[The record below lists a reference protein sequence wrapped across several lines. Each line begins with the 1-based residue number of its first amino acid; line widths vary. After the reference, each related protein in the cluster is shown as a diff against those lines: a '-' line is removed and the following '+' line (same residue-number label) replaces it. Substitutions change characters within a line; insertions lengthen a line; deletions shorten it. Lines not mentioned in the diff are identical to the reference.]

1 MVKKLLLFLRKSG
14 RDYNLLIFVID
25 EYGQKVTSSSR
36 SKESVFSSHPKTLQH
51 TRSIDHRLWSLYL
64 PRLSGRCCHFFEQT
78 LLPLNGVDSSIMSAS
93 NFVNTHSIEHLC
105 QKECRSLHLECG
117 YSGWEIGRRWP
128 LGKPSFEI
136 LFRLTCAQSYKC
148 STTVNHNSRVIS
160 LSR

>member
-1 MVKKLLLFLRKSG
+1 MK
-14 RDYNLLIFVID
+14 YNLAMLSHYLCWYVR
-25 EYGQKVTSSSR
+25 SSR
-36 SKESVFSSHPKTLQH
+36 ILKEQASFFVTFKFELQ
-51 TRSIDHRLWSLYL
+51 
-64 PRLSGRCCHFFEQT
+64 FFEQT
-78 LLPLNGVDSSIMSAS
+78 LLPLNGVDSSIMSSS

-136 LFRLTCAQSYKC
+136 LFRLTCAQSFKC